1 MINTHQGRMY
11 AKAMNLS
18 RKLTAAYDATL
29 ESVDLLLMPTLPLK
43 ATPIP
48 PADAPRKLVVQR
60 AHEMFPNT
68 AAFDITPHPA
78 MTIPCGLSDGLPIGL
93 MFVGRQYEESTIYR
107 AAYAFEQAED
117 WRTL

>member
-1 MINTHQGRMY
+1 MVEARSASAGNSSS
-11 AKAMNLS
+11 S
-18 RKLTAAYDATL
+18 RKTGKMRSGMT
-29 ESVDLLLMPTLPLK
+29 S
-43 ATPIP
+43 
-48 PADAPRKLVVQR
+48 PRTLVVQR